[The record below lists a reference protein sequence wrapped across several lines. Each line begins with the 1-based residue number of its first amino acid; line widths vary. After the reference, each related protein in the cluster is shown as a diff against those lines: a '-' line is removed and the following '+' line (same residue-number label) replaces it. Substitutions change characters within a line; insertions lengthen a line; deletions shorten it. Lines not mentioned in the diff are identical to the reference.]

1 MGENVEGG
9 GGGFKGMYIDIILLF
24 LFVINKVKNFF

>member
-1 MGENVEGG
+1 MGENVEG